1 MSTSPPIDV
10 LVVGAGPVGLTLAC
24 ELARNGVTCRT
35 IDKAATPVSTSRA
48 LMLFSRTLEVFQMM
62 GMVEPVLAAGH
73 QLAGIAIY
81 NRNAQIG
88 HIGFGALA
96 SRYRF
101 VLSLPQSETER
112 LLTEHLTHLGK
123 SVERERELVGLA
135 QSSDGIEAVIRDPR
149 GAEETFKARW
159 VAGCDGARS
168 TVRQLSGLSFEGG
181 ACSET
186 FVLADLKL
194 DGPIDAI
201 HIHLFLTEA
210 RPLVIFPFRNGLFR
224 VIADVEAE
232 TEGGSTGDPT
242 YDDIQEIV
250 RRRTDVGIRLSDPVW
265 LSRFHIHHRKIP
277 EFRTGR
283 VFLAGDSAHIHSPA
297 GGQGMNI
304 GIQDAFNLAWKIALV
319 AHGKSP
325 ETLLN
330 SYSEEREPVASM
342 VLKLTDRITRMG
354 ALHNPIGQQLGNTLL
369 PLVTGMDYVEDRIAE
384 TLSEVAIRYRQ
395 SSIIADKSAKALRAG
410 GRAPD
415 YEFLRGTDRRAVRL
429 YDLLREPVHHLLV
442 FPDAHGGVASKN
454 VAVEIAQ
461 NFNDVVKVF
470 LVECAASADSEDV
483 LLDCDGLAG
492 ELYDAEPGAIV
503 LIRPDGYVGFRG
515 NVGHADELRSY
526 LAEIFTD

>member
-1 MSTSPPIDV
+1 MSISASFDV

-24 ELARNGVTCRT
+24 ELARNGVTCRI
-35 IDKAATPVSTSRA
+35 IDKAAAPVSTSRA
-48 LMLFSRTLEVFQMM
+48 LMVFSRTLEVFQMM

-81 NRNAQIG
+81 NRSAQIG
-88 HIGFGALA
+88 YIGFGALA

-112 LLTEHLTHLGK
+112 LLTEHLTRFGK

-135 QSSDGIEAVIRDPR
+135 ESSQGIEAVIRDPR

-181 ACSET
+181 AYSEA

-194 DGPIDAI
+194 DGPIDPI

-210 RPLVIFPFRNGLFR
+210 RPLGIFPFRNGRFR

-232 TEGGSTGDPT
+232 SEGGSTGEPT
-242 YDDIQEIV
+242 YDEIQEIV

-265 LSRFHIHHRKIP
+265 LSRFHIYHRKIP
-277 EFRTGR
+277 EFRAGR

-297 GGQGMNI
+297 GGQGMNT
-304 GIQDAFNLAWKIALV
+304 GIQDVFNLAWKIALV

-325 ETLLN
+325 ESLLN
-330 SYSEEREPVASM
+330 SYNEEREPVASL
-342 VLKLTDRITRMG
+342 VLNLTDRITRVG

-395 SSIIADKSAKALRAG
+395 SSIIADKSGKALRAG

-415 YEFLRGTDRRAVRL
+415 YEFLRGTDRQAIRL
-429 YDLLREPVHHLLV
+429 YDLLREPMHHLLV
-442 FPDAHGGVASKN
+442 FPDTHGGVASKN

-461 NFNDVVKVF
+461 NFNGIVKVF

-483 LLDCDGLAG
+483 LLDSDGIAG

-515 NVGHADELRSY
+515 NVGHADELSSY
-526 LAEIFTD
+526 LAGIFTG